1 MKFQTCLIGN
11 NCKPPKQCSACRRE
25 EEDESQNDR
34 CRCLFWLCD
43 ACEKK
48 KGDNSEANLQWNTL
62 SGGGPVPLLKISH
75 AGGTEEVQT
84 RLLKDFP
91 SFSPRRE
98 FQFAP
103 RVRSCPACPRPAT
116 SLLGGRRT
124 QIGSDCLEL
133 FRDGSRRYDT
143 ICQSAWC
150 GDKRFAESR
159 GVCSQASKLLWGFF
173 FYFSNSKLVYRTLVE
188 NMELLVSRVTPAIL
202 QPLT

>member
-1 MKFQTCLIGN
+1 MNHRMT
-11 NCKPPKQCSACRRE
+11 
-25 EEDESQNDR
+25 
-34 CRCLFWLCD
+34 D
-43 ACEKK
+43 AAVCFGCVTLVKK

-116 SLLGGRRT
+116 SLVGGRRT
-124 QIGSDCLEL
+124 EIGSDCLEL

-173 FYFSNSKLVYRTLVE
+173 YFSNSKLVYRTLVE
-188 NMELLVSRVTPAIL
+188 NMELLVSRITSAIL

>member
-1 MKFQTCLIGN
+1 MKQT
-11 NCKPPKQCSACRRE
+11 S
-25 EEDESQNDR
+25 
-34 CRCLFWLCD
+34 
-43 ACEKK
+43 
-48 KGDNSEANLQWNTL
+48 TL
-62 SGGGPVPLLKISH
+62 SGGGPVLLLKISH

-116 SLLGGRRT
+116 SLLVEE
-124 QIGSDCLEL
+124 IGSDCLEL
-133 FRDGSRRYDT
+133 FRDGSWRYDT

-173 FYFSNSKLVYRTLVE
+173 YFSKSKLVNRTQVE
-188 NMELLVSRVTPAIL
+188 NMQLLVSRITSAKL
-202 QPLT
+202 QPLPVQ